1 MAKRQKASG
10 VSEAQTECNR
20 LIETALASRRVRLRL
35 SIENQDWV
43 AIEGDRESL
52 AFLGELLSSF
62 AKDEGPGCLILD
74 SPEMDVF
81 HTGSLGIYIYRKA
94 EDANRTVAEPKAA
107 PDRGGIKTSRGSR
120 STRRRGR

>member
-20 LIETALASRRVRLRL
+20 IIETALASKRVRLRL
-35 SIENQDWV
+35 STENQDWV

-62 AKDEGPGCLILD
+62 AKDKGSGCLILD
-74 SPEMDVF
+74 PEMDVF
-81 HTGSLGIYIYRKA
+81 QRHSLGIEIYRKA
-94 EDANRTVAEPKAA
+94 EDANRTAAEPNAA
-107 PDRGGIKTSRGSR
+107 PDRGGIKASRGS
-120 STRRRGR
+120 SSPRRRGR